1 MQIYLQY
8 MRAINQKQ
16 KIIEQFKE
24 TEDSRNCC
32 QNKVDK
38 VYFQHDM
45 AYGDLGIYLEEQCPM
60 KYYVIKYLTLLKIQ
74 NMMNIKN
81 VLLQWFDFLKKNNF
95 WIKICLM
102 VVLNQNMLNQQLA
115 EELHKPIIKKIE
127 QRKL

>member
-1 MQIYLQY
+1 
-8 MRAINQKQ
+8 
-16 KIIEQFKE
+16 
-24 TEDSRNCC
+24 
-32 QNKVDK
+32 
-38 VYFQHDM
+38 M

>member
-1 MQIYLQY
+1 
-8 MRAINQKQ
+8 
-16 KIIEQFKE
+16 
-24 TEDSRNCC
+24 
-32 QNKVDK
+32 
-38 VYFQHDM
+38 
-45 AYGDLGIYLEEQCPM
+45 
-60 KYYVIKYLTLLKIQ
+60 
-74 NMMNIKN
+74 MMNIKN